1 MAQII
6 YALVARDPYIV
17 LSEFYKAQGNFPQIT
32 RNILPKLPRNGKYSY
47 SYNAEYIYHYISD
60 KNLIFMAL
68 AESQFPKRVAF
79 LFLEDVQARFMQ
91 KYSEVVNTVIA
102 FGVNAEFAEVLKSR
116 MHFYNSDPS
125 ADKLMALRSSVD
137 QVRNIM
143 VENID
148 KVLQRG
154 EKVELLVKKTEVMS
168 EQAVSMRKRATALK
182 RRMWVNN
189 VKMYFICAV
198 LILLGILTLSIS
210 VCGVTFDN
218 C

>member
-1 MAQII
+1 
-6 YALVARDPYIV
+6 
-17 LSEFYKAQGNFPQIT
+17 
-32 RNILPKLPRNGKYSY
+32 
-47 SYNAEYIYHYISD
+47 
-60 KNLIFMAL
+60 
-68 AESQFPKRVAF
+68 
-79 LFLEDVQARFMQ
+79 
-91 KYSEVVNTVIA
+91 
-102 FGVNAEFAEVLKSR
+102 